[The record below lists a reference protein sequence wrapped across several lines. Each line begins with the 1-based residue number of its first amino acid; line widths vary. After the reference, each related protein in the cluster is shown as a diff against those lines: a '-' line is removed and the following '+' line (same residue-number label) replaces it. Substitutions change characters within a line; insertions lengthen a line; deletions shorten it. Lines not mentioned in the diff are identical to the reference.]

1 MQYPEAPTWSAL
13 VPIAQSRLRRAARA
27 RPPTTKLPHGH
38 GSKPGLR
45 ADPARLAT
53 LCPLAKVRPL
63 AVGGTDDE
71 LGLVL
76 ELVSSRHL
84 PDDEPTFSRFRRV
97 AYLYFRRFIWIW
109 GAGTEWVMGAAA
121 RLLADERKR
130 NSDVKRLVGANSV
143 WPDGGIK
150 SCQMLPKKWTNQ
162 FLHESWI
169 MWNSP
174 KIYQN
179 IWATFV
185 RKIVTKKFKKC
196 PIWSHCFLL
205 TPIVCWC
212 TTVANVL

>member
-13 VPIAQSRLRRAARA
+13 VPIAQSRLRRAACA

-150 SCQMLPKKWTNQ
+150 SCPNGAQKVDKSIFTWKLNYVK
-162 FLHESWI
+162 
-169 MWNSP
+169 
-174 KIYQN
+174 
-179 IWATFV
+179 
-185 RKIVTKKFKKC
+185 
-196 PIWSHCFLL
+196 
-205 TPIVCWC
+205 
-212 TTVANVL
+212 